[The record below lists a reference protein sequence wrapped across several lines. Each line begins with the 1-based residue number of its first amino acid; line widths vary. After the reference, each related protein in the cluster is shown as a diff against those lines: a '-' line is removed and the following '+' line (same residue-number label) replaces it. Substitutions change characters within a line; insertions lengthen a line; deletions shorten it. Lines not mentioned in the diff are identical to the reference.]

1 MRALVGFL
9 GIRFRGIAVL
19 TLRFFMRAVMRP
31 FVREGVPRVFPE
43 LVFERT
49 IEFRQ
54 NVLRFSKKPLDF
66 FEQGL
71 VFHGFLTALTAQHIL
86 ENRALEK
93 SRVQFLQFRARQLN
107 RCKFGEHIERNSI
120 ILRASGQSRSTRGAW
135 YNSGGMRKKL
145 GEFLS
150 TAVSGNDILSSSLYV
165 VGVAAIFAGIYAPI
179 VLLAVGL
186 VLFFYRAVSREV
198 VEALPVDGG
207 AYNALLNATSK
218 TFASLAGVMTIL
230 SYVATAV
237 ISAKTAIEYLF
248 KFLGTALGVDPSPW
262 VLPATALVLFAFAV
276 IVAIGVNE
284 SARVAAG
291 IFLFHLATLS
301 TFILL
306 ALLIL
311 LARRLP
317 FEALN
322 AAATQTI
329 VLSHGGLLKTLF
341 LAFSVS
347 LLGVSGFE
355 SSANFVEEQERGVF
369 AKTLRNM
376 TLGVVIFNPIIAFV
390 LLRLL
395 PLGDIVASKD
405 FLLAEA
411 ASRMGGTFLLGW
423 IGIDAFLVLSG
434 AVLMSYVG
442 VKGLVYRMAL
452 DGCLPRALLDRKPDG
467 RSARIIFAF
476 FALCASILLLTRGEL
491 LSLAGVYTISFL
503 GVMSLF
509 AVGNLV
515 LRKTREELQR
525 PYRAPFPFVV
535 IALVSTVAGL
545 MGNIAVDPKNTVYFL
560 TYFIPATVLVL
571 SAIYRKDL
579 YQTFVNAFRFV
590 PPLRRY
596 FERKLRETTN
606 ERLYVFIHHLDRL
619 APIVEYIQR
628 NENGR
633 RVTLIHCKHGHRNL
647 VDHARR
653 ALASMQE
660 AGFLQGYDYAV
671 EYLDEPFTPELLD
684 RYARRK
690 RINKNRIFMGQIHR
704 YHTFTYDELGGV
716 RIIF

>member
-1 MRALVGFL
+1 MRALVRL
-9 GIRFRGIAVL
+9 VRALALRVL
-19 TLRFFMRAVMRP
+19 VRPVVRP
-31 FVREGVPRVFPE
+31 FVREGVPRVFPQ
-43 LVFERT
+43 LVFERAV
-49 IEFRQ
+49 EFREDVFRLPEKGLDLLEQ
-54 NVLRFSKKPLDF
+54 RLVL
-66 FEQGL
+66 
-71 VFHGFLTALTAQHIL
+71 HGFLPAFPAQHVL
-86 ENRALEK
+86 ENRVFEEGRVELLE
-93 SRVQFLQFRARQLN
+93 FRARQLN
-107 RCKFGEHIERNSI
+107 RRKFGEHIERNST
-120 ILRASGQSRSTRGAW
+120 ILCASGQSRGATGAW
-135 YNSGGMRKKL
+135 YNSRVMRKKL

-150 TAVSGNDILSSSLYV
+150 TAVCGNDILSSALYV
-165 VGVAAIFAGIYAPI
+165 AGIAAIFAGLYAPI

-186 VLFFYRAVSREV
+186 VLFFYRSVYREV
-198 VEALPVDGG
+198 VEALPVNGG

-218 TFASLAGVMTIL
+218 TFAALAGVMTIL

-248 KFLGTALGVDPSPW
+248 KFLGATLNVELAPW
-262 VLPATALVLFAFAV
+262 VLPATALVLFLFAV
-276 IVAIGVNE
+276 VVTVGVNE
-284 SARVAAG
+284 SARAAAG

-301 TFILL
+301 TFVLL

-311 LARRLP
+311 LVRRLP
-317 FEALN
+317 FEAMN
-322 AAATQTI
+322 AAATQAI
-329 VLSHGGLLKTLF
+329 VLNHGGLLKTLF

-376 TLGVVIFNPIIAFV
+376 TLGVVIFNPVIAYV
-390 LLRLL
+390 ILRLL
-395 PLGDIVASKD
+395 PLGEIAASKD
-405 FLLAEA
+405 FLLAEV

-434 AVLMSYVG
+434 AVLASYVG
-442 VKGLVYRMAL
+442 VKGLVNRMAL
-452 DGCLPRALLDRKPDG
+452 DGCLPNALLDRRPGG
-467 RSARIIFAF
+467 RSARVIFTF

-560 TYFIPATVLVL
+560 TYFIPATFLVL

-579 YQTFVNAFRFV
+579 YVTFITAFRFV

-596 FERKLRETTN
+596 FERKLRDALN

-653 ALASMQE
+653 TLETMHE
-660 AGFLQGYDYAV
+660 GGFLQGYDYAV

-704 YHTFTYDELGGV
+704 YHTFTYEELGGV